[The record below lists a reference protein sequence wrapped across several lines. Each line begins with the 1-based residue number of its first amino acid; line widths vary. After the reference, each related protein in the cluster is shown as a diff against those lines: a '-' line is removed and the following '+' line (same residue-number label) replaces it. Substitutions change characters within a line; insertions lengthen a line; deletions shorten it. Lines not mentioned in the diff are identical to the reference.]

1 LPYRAAV
8 VGQDFRQRRDGFFLA
23 VDHLAGDAIL
33 DDLGDRPAA
42 ERQYRRAA
50 RHSFGHYESK
60 RFRPVHRDQKSSRVA
75 EELCFLALVDLAD
88 ELHVR
93 TIEEWAE
100 KTQFLGDAAALLVP
114 VDWPEPFGL
123 VMIEAMACGTV
134 SRC

>member
-1 LPYRAAV
+1 MTSGIDP
-8 VGQDFRQRRDGFFLA
+8 QRNASTG
-23 VDHLAGDAIL
+23 
-33 DDLGDRPAA
+33 
-42 ERQYRRAA
+42 
-50 RHSFGHYESK
+50 
-60 RFRPVHRDQKSSRVA
+60 
-75 EELCFLALVDLAD
+75 ALVDLAD